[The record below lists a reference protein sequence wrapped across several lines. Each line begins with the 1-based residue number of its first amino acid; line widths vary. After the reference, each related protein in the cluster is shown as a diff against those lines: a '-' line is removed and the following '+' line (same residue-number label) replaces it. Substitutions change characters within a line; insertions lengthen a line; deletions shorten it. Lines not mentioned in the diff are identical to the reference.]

1 MVPAVRRGPLP
12 CAPPAPMTQCA
23 MGAGGAPQILE
34 KISRGGIEMAYSKE
48 AIDEVLAYLDEG
60 HSARD
65 AERRFGVSH
74 ESAAR
79 WRRKR
84 DGKPIQPS

>member
-1 MVPAVRRGPLP
+1 
-12 CAPPAPMTQCA
+12 
-23 MGAGGAPQILE
+23 
-34 KISRGGIEMAYSKE
+34 MAYSKE
-48 AIDEVLAYLDEG
+48 AIDGVLAYLDEG

-65 AERRFGVSH
+65 TERRFGVSH

>member
-1 MVPAVRRGPLP
+1 MVHP
-12 CAPPAPMTQCA
+12 
-23 MGAGGAPQILE
+23 
-34 KISRGGIEMAYSKE
+34 KE
-48 AIDEVLAYLDEG
+48 AIDEALAYLDEE

-79 WRRKR
+79 WRRER
-84 DGKPIQPS
+84 DSNLKGHSLPSCKIPV